1 MRAYDQNVKASPTKL
16 ADESVSLTGS
26 GQKLKY
32 RNMRNYSQI
41 DIGGEIKNLQ

>member
-1 MRAYDQNVKASPTKL
+1 MKQSPTKL
-16 ADESVSLTGS
+16 ADESLSLTGS

-41 DIGGEIKNLQ
+41 DIGGDGIVNLQKEYF